1 MMTQIVSSFIG
12 GLGFSIVFGVRKP
25 YMLLIALNA
34 ALSWGVYLLVNS
46 FWGDFTANML
56 SAVFCSLVAA
66 GLAPILR
73 VPRIVLQMPATVP
86 MIPGGRLYYTMFYIF
101 SGDQASAASYLFSTV
116 RAIFALA
123 IGFAAVSV
131 LLKAFELRR
140 SSAAGKKNF

>member
-46 FWGDFTANML
+46 FWGDFAANML

-66 GLAPILR
+66 GLRPSFGC
-73 VPRIVLQMPATVP
+73 
-86 MIPGGRLYYTMFYIF
+86 PGSCCKCPPLYP
-101 SGDQASAASYLFSTV
+101 
-116 RAIFALA
+116 
-123 IGFAAVSV
+123 
-131 LLKAFELRR
+131 
-140 SSAAGKKNF
+140 

>member
-1 MMTQIVSSFIG
+1 MMAQIVSSFIG

-46 FWGDFTANML
+46 FWGDFAANML

-73 VPRIVLQMPATVP
+73 VPRIVLQMPATVH

-101 SGDQASAASYLFSTV
+101 SGDMGAARLYFMSTV
-116 RAIFALA
+116 RAIFGMA
-123 IGFAAVSV
+123 IGFAMITV
-131 LLKAFELRR
+131 LLKTLAEKR
-140 SSAAGKKNF
+140 SLVPAHHSK

>member
-1 MMTQIVSSFIG
+1 MMTQIVSSVIG

-25 YMLLIALNA
+25 YMFLIALNA
-34 ALSWGVYLLVNS
+34 ALSWG
-46 FWGDFTANML
+46 DFAANML

-101 SGDQASAASYLFSTV
+101 SGDQTSAASYLFSTV

-123 IGFAAVSV
+123 IGFAAVGV

-140 SSAAGKKNF
+140 SSASGEKNF